1 MGNIAADY
9 TTKDCYK
16 LYKKNVD
23 KEVQVEYSDYMNI
36 LKSFNTKVKDTVLF
50 NSSDIKLPCGL
61 GRLRIKK
68 FKLKLYKKNKLRPDW
83 QKTLSLWERNSE
95 AKKEKKLVY
104 HLNEHRAGYAY
115 RVYWDKRYSKTR
127 NKTYYHFKPS
137 RKFARTLSEILKE
150 KFEIDYY
157 L

>member
-23 KEVQVEYSDYMNI
+23 KALQVDYSLYMDI
-36 LKSFNTKVKDTVLF
+36 IKSFNKSLRDKILYNASEV
-50 NSSDIKLPCGL
+50 KLPCNL
-61 GRLRIKK
+61 GRMRIKK
-68 FKLKLYKKNKLRPDW
+68 FKLKLNKWNKLRPDW
-83 QKTLSLWERNSE
+83 EKTLKLWERNPE
-95 AKKEKKLVY
+95 AKEEKKLVF

-115 RVYWDKRYSKTR
+115 RVYWDKRKCKVKNNR
-127 NKTYYHFKPS
+127 FYHFTPS
-137 RKFARTLSEILKE
+137 RKFARTLSGILRE
-150 KFEIDYY
+150 NFEIDYY

>member
-68 FKLKLYKKNKLRPDW
+68 FKLKLYKKIN
-83 QKTLSLWERNSE
+83 
-95 AKKEKKLVY
+95 
-104 HLNEHRAGYAY
+104 
-115 RVYWDKRYSKTR
+115 
-127 NKTYYHFKPS
+127 
-137 RKFARTLSEILKE
+137 
-150 KFEIDYY
+150 
-157 L
+157 